1 MTKTSLYAN
10 VRVVEGYVYY
20 FFNFSMGYV
29 YSKEYVYSVVY
40 SGKSVNIMSLKIWYV
55 FERKQAA

>member
-10 VRVVEGYVYY
+10 VRVVYY

-55 FERKQAA
+55 FERKPAA